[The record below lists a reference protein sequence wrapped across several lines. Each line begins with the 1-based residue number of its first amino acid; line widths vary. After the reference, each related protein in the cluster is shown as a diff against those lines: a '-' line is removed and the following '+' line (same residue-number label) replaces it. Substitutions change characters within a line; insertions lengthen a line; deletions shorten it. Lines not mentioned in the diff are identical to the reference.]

1 LFVIKTTVLTNV
13 VNSNLKLA
21 DFSLSQNYPNP
32 FNPETVISYQLAVNS
47 HAVIKVYDVLGN
59 LVETLVNEKLAA
71 GKYSVKFD
79 GLNLQSGIYFYK
91 LEAGSFSKVMK
102 MALIK

>member
-1 LFVIKTTVLTNV
+1 M
-13 VNSNLKLA
+13 
-21 DFSLSQNYPNP
+21 
-32 FNPETVISYQLAVNS
+32 
-47 HAVIKVYDVLGN
+47 LGN